1 MRDLLSTWTNT
12 YAAEFREIKKVLP
25 TLKHIKTTQKP
36 AKLRV
41 DTSKLNGIS
50 VILYQQHQE
59 K

>member
-12 YAAEFREIKKVLP
+12 YAAEFSEFKKVLP
-25 TLKHIKTTQKP
+25 TQNIKTTQKL

-41 DTSKLNGIS
+41 DTRKLNGFS